1 MARQKNSV
9 ESVQITV
16 SVTEQVKEQLERLTS
31 SGLFGKNAAETANMF
46 ITERIREI
54 VERQSPILSLARNA
68 EVT

>member
-9 ESVQITV
+9 ETVQITV
-16 SVTEQVKEQLERLTS
+16 SVTEQVKEQLERLTT

-54 VERQSPILSLARNA
+54 VERQSPILNLP
-68 EVT
+68 VKQP

>member
-54 VERQSPILSLARNA
+54 VEKQSPILSLPVKPR
-68 EVT
+68 

>member
-31 SGLFGKNAAETANMF
+31 SGLFGKNAADTANMF
-46 ITERIREI
+46 ITERIRDI
-54 VERQSPILSLARNA
+54 VERESPILALPVKPS
-68 EVT
+68 

>member
-54 VERQSPILSLARNA
+54 VEKQSPILSLP
-68 EVT
+68 VKPT

>member
-54 VERQSPILSLARNA
+54 VERQSPILSLP
-68 EVT
+68 VKPT